1 MSGFPWALC
10 PLCCLD
16 AGVAQQMQLGRWNSS
31 ACCVQCCIFPAVI
44 WGSIQGMC
52 VAGGAHVAL
61 SCRRGGCVGWVS
73 TASVS
78 RKELRWLL
86 LLFSMREVPGC
97 WCKIRLCP
105 APAHGV
111 AGTREVA
118 DFPLYSKT
126 CQHLEMEAQPLGAE
140 LPAGE
145 FKSSCHL
152 PSHCKGGFAQD
163 LPAFHLPKASDTWQK
178 TKKMAL

>member
-1 MSGFPWALC
+1 MSFVSPSLLGCWSCTADAAGQMEQLC
-10 PLCCLD
+10 MLCTMLH
-16 AGVAQQMQLGRWNSS
+16 LPS
-31 ACCVQCCIFPAVI
+31 VI

-52 VAGGAHVAL
+52 VASRAHVAL

-78 RKELRWLL
+78 RRELRCLL

-105 APAHGV
+105 APAHRV
-111 AGTREVA
+111 AGTKEVA
-118 DFPLYSKT
+118 VFPLYSKT

-163 LPAFHLPKASDTWQK
+163 LPTFYLPKAPDTWQK
-178 TKKMAL
+178 TKMAL